1 MKGFGIWKTNKK
13 PEAAA
18 TTDSASTP
26 AQGTPMQPAQRRSL
40 FSAVTTA
47 FNAGAKA
54 QPVKTQGI
62 ATSKG
67 FVAQRQLTTTT
78 LAEDQPLE

>member
-13 PEAAA
+13 PEGAAS

-26 AQGTPMQPAQRRSL
+26 VQDTPAQPAQRRSL

-47 FNAGAKA
+47 FNTGAKA
-54 QPVKTQGI
+54 
-62 ATSKG
+62 
-67 FVAQRQLTTTT
+67 
-78 LAEDQPLE
+78 

>member
-18 TTDSASTP
+18 TTTADSASTP
-26 AQGTPMQPAQRRSL
+26 AQGGTPAQPAQRRSL

-54 QPVKTQGI
+54 
-62 ATSKG
+62 
-67 FVAQRQLTTTT
+67 
-78 LAEDQPLE
+78 

>member
-18 TTDSASTP
+18 TADSASTP
-26 AQGTPMQPAQRRSL
+26 AQGGTPAQPAQRRSL

-54 QPVKTQGI
+54 
-62 ATSKG
+62 
-67 FVAQRQLTTTT
+67 
-78 LAEDQPLE
+78 

>member
-18 TTDSASTP
+18 TAESTSTP
-26 AQGTPMQPAQRRSL
+26 AQAIPAQPAQRRSL

-54 QPVKTQGI
+54 
-62 ATSKG
+62 
-67 FVAQRQLTTTT
+67 
-78 LAEDQPLE
+78 